1 MTEIHY
7 SKLADFLKK
16 PKAAKEKTV
25 FLIQGEAMLVQQSAV
40 SVLDCLLDGTAKDI
54 GCEVIDGLLDH
65 IPDALE
71 QVNTY
76 AMQIGPK
83 VVWFKDAK
91 LIEDGRGHQRQID
104 QIQKAL
110 EGENSLRAAKTV
122 FNLCAKL
129 GLDVMAMGPA
139 QALPADLQPLYEAI
153 GEDAVRRLIEV
164 CQGQGWRLAAVQ
176 DHIESLEKAIE
187 KGFPKHHFLVITS
200 SERIP
205 KNRKLYKIIQ
215 THGVVVDCHVPLGER
230 RADKMAQ
237 ETVLRQILDETL
249 QKAGKR
255 LHPSLLPKLIQFTGF
270 NPATFRDNIEK
281 LIDFSGERPEITS
294 ADITSVLHRTKSD
307 PIYEL
312 TNAVADR
319 NSGAALFF
327 LNALLKADWHPLQ
340 MLAALTNQVR
350 RLLIAKD
357 FTRSGFGRVWAPGM
371 VYAQFQNSVVSA
383 IQAYDAYVASRV
395 VDWQAGS
402 TDPNVNVGKGKKG
415 AKKEG
420 AELVLA
426 PNPSNAYPVYQ
437 TLLKSHN
444 YGYQELIKI
453 LMDISDVDVK
463 LKSTGQDAGLLM
475 KHLVLSIC
483 SPSSNK

>member
-7 SKLADFLKK
+7 SKLADLIKK
-16 PKAAKEKTV
+16 PKAVKDKPV
-25 FLIQGEAMLVQQSAV
+25 FLIHGEAMLVQQSAA
-40 SVLDCLLDGTAKDI
+40 SLMDCLFDGTTKDI
-54 GCEVIDGLLDH
+54 GCEVIDGLVDH

-91 LIEDGRGHQRQID
+91 LIEAGRGHQRQID
-104 QIQKAL
+104 QIQTAL
-110 EGENSLRAAKTV
+110 EGEDSLRAAKIV
-122 FNLCAKL
+122 FNLCTKL
-129 GLDVMAMGPA
+129 GMDVMAIGPA
-139 QALPADLQPLYEAI
+139 AALPPDLQPLHEAI
-153 GEDAVRRLIEV
+153 GEDAVRHLIEI
-164 CQGQGWRLAAVQ
+164 CQSQGWRPAAAQ
-176 DHIESLEKAIE
+176 DHLESLGQAIE
-187 KGFPKHHFLVITS
+187 KGFPKHHYLVITT

-255 LHPSLLPKLIQFTGF
+255 IHPSLFPKLIQFTGF

-281 LIDFSGERPEITS
+281 LIDFSGDRSEITA

-312 TNAVADR
+312 TNAIADR
-319 NSGAALFF
+319 NSGAALFY
-327 LNALLKADWHPLQ
+327 LNTLLKADWHPLQ
-340 MLAALTNQVR
+340 MLAALTNQLR

-357 FTRSGFGRVWAPGM
+357 FVRSGFGRAWRSGM
-371 VYAQFQNSVVSA
+371 VYAQFQNSVLPA
-383 IQAYDAYVASRV
+383 IQTFDAQMANQ
-395 VDWQAGS
+395 VDGWQAS
-402 TDPNVNVGKGKKG
+402 TTDHSTGKGKKG
-415 AKKEG
+415 VKKEG
-420 AELVLA
+420 AELALA

-437 TLLKSHN
+437 TLLKSDN
-444 YGYQELIKI
+444 YGYQELIQK
-453 LMDISDVDVK
+453 LTAISDVDVK

-475 KHLVLSIC
+475 KHLVLGIC
-483 SPSSNK
+483 SPSQDK